1 MPDARVRQHGEKS
14 YLQETLLIWIC
25 QSCNDFEMHHVARVI
40 LFRCGNDFPIG
51 FPFNNYNSLLVHIL
65 CAMRY
70 RANPYEVKLH

>member
-25 QSCNDFEMHHVARVI
+25 QNCNDSEMHRVARAI

-51 FPFNNYNSLLVHIL
+51 FPFNEFVVSAYSLSM
-65 CAMRY
+65 CGATTY
-70 RANPYEVKLH
+70 